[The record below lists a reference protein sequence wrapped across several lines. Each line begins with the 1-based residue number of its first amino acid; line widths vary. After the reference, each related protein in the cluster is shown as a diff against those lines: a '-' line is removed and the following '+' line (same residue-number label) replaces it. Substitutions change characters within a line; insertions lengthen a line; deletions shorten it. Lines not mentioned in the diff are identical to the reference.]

1 MNTYQYNCN
10 YAPFEFDK
18 VPYAWWIDRDG
29 NSQYFWAGS
38 NAGGL
43 PRKHFCQCGIDGNC
57 VDNSLKCNCDIA
69 APILLADEGIFTC
82 FNKYNKHIFSLNNNL
97 FSKT

>member
-57 VDNSLKCNCDIA
+57 VDNSLKLRHCCSNSI
-69 APILLADEGIFTC
+69 
-82 FNKYNKHIFSLNNNL
+82 SR
-97 FSKT
+97 

>member
-1 MNTYQYNCN
+1 MNTYYQYNCN

-69 APILLADEGIFTC
+69 APIQLADEGIT
-82 FNKYNKHIFSLNNNL
+82 FSRVLINRINT
-97 FSKT
+97 FFP